1 MDIITPIGGAGTSQ
15 TQMRVQ
21 EQAAVTARQDAVAEG
36 ISEAAIKLVQSAMAN
51 PDVGNSIN
59 MTV

>member
-1 MDIITPIGGAGTSQ
+1 MDIITPIAGAGTSQ

-21 EQAAVTARQDAVAEG
+21 GQAAVTARQDAVAEG

>member
-1 MDIITPIGGAGTSQ
+1 MDTIAPIAGAGPSQ
-15 TQMRVQ
+15 AQMRVQ
-21 EQAAVTARQDAVAEG
+21 EQAAVAARQDAVAEG

>member
-1 MDIITPIGGAGTSQ
+1 MDTITPIAGAGPSQ
-15 TQMRVQ
+15 AQIRVQ
-21 EQAAVTARQDAVAEG
+21 EQAAVAARQDAVAEG
-36 ISEAAIKLVQSAMAN
+36 ISEAAIKLVQSAMAS